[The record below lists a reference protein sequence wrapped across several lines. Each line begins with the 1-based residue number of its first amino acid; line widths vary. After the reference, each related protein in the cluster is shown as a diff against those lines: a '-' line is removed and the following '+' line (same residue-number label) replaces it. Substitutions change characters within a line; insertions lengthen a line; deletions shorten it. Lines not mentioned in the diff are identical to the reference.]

1 MGLTDRQRQAA
12 LDHGTSKCVTAGA
25 GTGKTHVL
33 VRKYVDLLES
43 KDGPGVAGILALTFT
58 EKAAQQMRERVRDA
72 VAKKKGPGW
81 DAVRDDLL
89 WANIS
94 TFHAF
99 CARVLREF
107 PLEAGVEP
115 GFSVLD
121 EREAERLRE
130 EEMDNLI
137 YGEPSEACRDALICT
152 LRAIGAHELK
162 RYLSRLYEKRAAA
175 EEFFA
180 ALERDEGAV
189 LEAWQEILR
198 QRKEK
203 VVQDFLMA
211 ARPKIEVLADC
222 AARYPG
228 EADSAMAYLRAI
240 EPHLSLLKYDQ
251 PAEEVCRAVAAIAAI
266 NADRRYASR
275 MGRKA
280 HWDERDLDAVR
291 EAYLTLYTLTKACTG
306 TLRLSIDPDD
316 AFTRATLD
324 FLHSLGTVFSA
335 FSEAVD
341 AAKARRGALD
351 FSDLILYT
359 HRLFRDRDDIVEAHF
374 RSRFEFILVDEFQDT
389 DSAQV
394 AIIAAILGELA
405 AERGK
410 LFVVGDPK
418 QSIYLFRDADVTLF
432 KRTRNVIEEML
443 GGEEVCLDVNFRS
456 TPEVVGFVNF
466 VFSTLMAESARPWEF
481 AYEPLRASRIG
492 DVGSVEILLCPKA
505 ATRAAGCRASAEAV
519 ARKVQQMVEAGEKP
533 VYRDGDCCP
542 AGYGD
547 IAILLER
554 RTNLIYYEWALRRYG
569 IPYHVYAGL
578 GFYQRQEVYDLY
590 NILRF
595 LENERDDVAL
605 YGALRSPYFG
615 ISDARLFAVA
625 DSGPRSATLWKRLR
639 RFASGA
645 HESDV
650 AAAAAILE
658 SWQGIARRLRPAELL
673 NRVVTESGVYAV
685 YGGMPEGEQVIA
697 NVEKLIGIVR
707 DLQEGGSSLGE
718 IVGELELCIDGEE
731 REGEAQPDLASS
743 DTVAVMTVHASKGLE
758 FPVVVV
764 PDLSEPPLPDTST
777 IIIEEGLR
785 LGVRIP
791 DPENNHERVNTP
803 ILAVLKDEARE
814 KDEAERKRL
823 FYVALTRARDHLV
836 LCGVMPDAVPES
848 VAACRTRTDW
858 LTFCLGLC
866 DDVYAAGSVEI
877 LPPGE
882 DRPLRIRVCT
892 APDMIPAEIRTA
904 APHHLTVP
912 EDLAPAAVERPLT
925 PAAPLAEEGERVYS
939 VSEIERYLR
948 GQEEVEDDARLRGL
962 IIHEVFQGRD
972 PEVVL
977 RRYGVDDVGLA
988 REYARLYEE
997 FLRSPMVQGAESDFC
1012 EVPFRARVGGV
1023 VFTGFIDRLLQRP
1036 DGTWVLVD
1044 YKTGHVDEES
1054 LPERVQEHALQVA
1067 VYRRA
1072 AEGIL
1077 GRPVGAYLYFTDTGH
1092 FVEVPADEDAGVLEM
1107 LQQAIRGL
1115 EGLLVGD

>member
-1 MGLTDRQRQAA
+1 MGLTDRQRRAA

-33 VRKYVDLLES
+33 VRKYVDLIES
-43 KDGPGVAGILALTFT
+43 GEGGGVAGILALTFT

-72 VAKKKGPGW
+72 LAEKSGPVW

-89 WANIS
+89 SANIS

-121 EREAERLRE
+121 EREARRLRE
-130 EEMDNLI
+130 EAVDDLI
-137 YGEPSEACRDALICT
+137 YGEPPEACRDALVCT
-152 LRAIGAHELK
+152 LRAVGAYELK
-162 RYLSRLYEKRAAA
+162 NYLIRLYEKRAAA

-180 ALERDEGAV
+180 ALEQDEGAV
-189 LEAWQEILR
+189 IAAWQEILR
-198 QRKEK
+198 QRKEE
-203 VVQDFLMA
+203 VVQDFLLA
-211 ARPKIEVLADC
+211 ARPSIAVLADC
-222 AARYPG
+222 AARYP
-228 EADSAMAYLRAI
+228 ADADPAMAYLRAV
-240 EPHLSLLKYDQ
+240 EPHLPSLAPERPGDE
-251 PAEEVCRAVAAIAAI
+251 ACRGVAAVAAI
-266 NADRRYASR
+266 NDDRRFTAR
-275 MGRKA
+275 MGRKGN
-280 HWDERDLDAVR
+280 WDERDLNAVR
-291 EAYLTLYTLTKACTG
+291 EAYRTLSTLTKPRAG
-306 TLRLSIDPDD
+306 TLGLSIDPDD

-324 FLHSLGTVFSA
+324 FLHSLGTVFA
-335 FSEAVD
+335 VFAEAVD

-351 FSDLILYT
+351 FSDLILFT
-359 HRLFRDRDDIVEAHF
+359 RRLFRDRDDIVEAHF
-374 RSRFEFILVDEFQDT
+374 RSRFEFVLVDEFQDT
-389 DSAQV
+389 DPAQA
-394 AIIAAILGELA
+394 AIIAAILGGLA

-418 QSIYLFRDADVTLF
+418 QSIYLFRDADVTQF
-432 KRTRNVIEEML
+432 KRTRDVIEERL
-443 GGEEVCLDVNFRS
+443 GGEEVRLDVNFRS
-456 TPEVVGFVNF
+456 TPEVVGFVNYIF
-466 VFSTLMAESARPWEF
+466 AALMAGSARPWEF
-481 AYEPLRASRIG
+481 AYEPLRASRTE
-492 DVGSVEILLCPKA
+492 DAGSVEVLLCPK
-505 ATRAAGCRASAEAV
+505 TEPRDAGRRASAEAV
-519 ARKVQQMVEAGEKP
+519 ARKVQRMVEAGEKP
-533 VYRDGDCCP
+533 IVRDGDRRP

-578 GFYQRQEVYDLY
+578 GFYRRQEVYDLY
-590 NILRF
+590 NILRI

-625 DSGPRSATLWKRLR
+625 DSCPRSATLLERLR
-639 RFASGA
+639 RFAAGA
-645 HESDV
+645 PKSDV
-650 AAAAAILE
+650 AAAAALLA
-658 SWQGIARRLRPAELL
+658 SWQGVARRLRPAELL
-673 NRVVTESGVYAV
+673 NRIVTESSVYAV
-685 YGGMPEGEQVIA
+685 YGGMPEGEQIIA

-718 IVGELELCIDGEE
+718 VVGELELCIDGEE

-743 DTVAVMTVHASKGLE
+743 DAVAVMTVHASKGLE

-764 PDLSEPPLPDTST
+764 PDLSELPLPDTST
-777 IIIEEGLR
+777 IIVEEGLR
-785 LGVRIP
+785 LGVRIAN
-791 DPENNHERVNTP
+791 PENDHERENTP

-836 LCGVMPDAVPES
+836 LCGVLPDAVPVS

-858 LTFCLGLC
+858 LACCLGLC
-866 DDVYAAGSVEI
+866 EDVYAAGGVEV

-882 DRPLRIRVCT
+882 DRPLRIGVCT
-892 APDMIPAEIRTA
+892 APDAIPAEVRTA
-904 APHHLTVP
+904 APVLLTVP
-912 EDLAPAAVERPLT
+912 EDICPASERPLP
-925 PAAPLAEEGERVYS
+925 PAALPAEEHVYS
-939 VSEIERYLR
+939 VSEIEGFLR
-948 GQEEVEDDARLRGL
+948 GQEDRDGDARIRGL
-962 IIHEVFQGRD
+962 IIHEVFRGRD
-972 PEVVL
+972 PAAVL
-977 RRYGVDDVGLA
+977 RRYGIDDAGLA

-997 FLRSPMVQGAESDFC
+997 FRGSPMVQGAGSDYC

-1036 DGTWVLVD
+1036 DGTWILID
-1044 YKTGHVDEES
+1044 YKTGRVDEGN
-1054 LPERVQEHALQVA
+1054 LPAKIQEHALQMA

-1077 GRPVGAYLYFTDTGH
+1077 GGPVRAYLYFTDTGR
-1092 FVEVPADEDAGVLEM
+1092 FVEAPADDDGVVDALREAVSG
-1107 LQQAIRGL
+1107 I
-1115 EGLLVGD
+1115 EGRPAGGD